1 MAVVRLKRRDKAA
14 PLLDRYGAANEVLTM
29 RYEGI
34 ESIFYEQLILANESS
49 LARAILLGKHP
60 TDGFEWGHSSDALR
74 YTTISLAV

>member
-1 MAVVRLKRRDKAA
+1 MAVVRLKRREKAA
-14 PLLDRYGAANEVLTM
+14 PLLIQYGVANEVLTM

-34 ESIFYEQLILANESS
+34 ESIFYEQLILANEIS

-60 TDGFEWGHSSDALR
+60 TDGLKWGHSSDALS